1 VGRLTGA
8 PWVVAVAAALAVL
21 ATGLPGA
28 RADLLQ
34 DLGATFDRVAQ
45 ELRDAFPKTETR
57 ITDVQGDRVRLA
69 GAGVSALRPGL
80 ELTAYRKG
88 EIFRHPTTNQPLGQ
102 AEDEVATLTVTEVAG
117 DTAGARIAATQEG
130 RIPVEGDG
138 ARLTAGRIPV
148 AVLPTR
154 GVSVPGET
162 SEQTALLLVARFSAL
177 LERTG
182 RFLAVDAQRV
192 LEVAAPA
199 GGAAPPEPVEVGR
212 ELRVSGVLV
221 SRVVLE
227 GRGRHLE
234 TTWISTK
241 TGAVLASS
249 RIPLVRAAFPPRFA
263 WEQTPEVER
272 RLQLDGPV
280 RGLAVADLDGDGR
293 AEVVLADDRALTIS
307 RWQEGTGLQA
317 VEGGEVRPAG
327 SVLSVDAADL
337 AGLGR
342 AHIVLVEYRG
352 GGEVVRSSVLDY
364 AGGGLTTV
372 YQGSGEYLRAVP
384 VGAETWLL
392 AQRVGDTEPFS
403 ATVRR
408 LVWQGGRYADGP
420 SLRLPAG
427 VTIYGLAMMGLTG
440 SPEPEVVAVTPEDR
454 LAAWTA
460 RGRRLWTSADPF
472 GGAPITFAFTPA
484 REQREQDAIIGRI
497 LGRVVPILD
506 APEGPEVLAFE
517 NLVPAGGQFRTLLP
531 RVAPLAF
538 TQGRIHRMRWKDG
551 GFTRVWQS
559 RETEGY
565 ITDFALGDLDGDG
578 IPEVVVAVM
587 PRGLNLD
594 TTIGRPKAHLVFYEL
609 P

>member
-1 VGRLTGA
+1 MRRPERAG
-8 PWVVAVAAALAVL
+8 WVVAVAVALAVL
-21 ATGLPGA
+21 AVGLPAA

-34 DLGATFDRVAQ
+34 DLGATFDRVAR
-45 ELRDAFPKTETR
+45 ELSDAFPKIETR
-57 ITDVQGDRVRLA
+57 IAAVEGDRVRLA
-69 GAGVSALRPGL
+69 GGGIAALRPGL

-88 EIFRHPTTNQPLGQ
+88 ETFRHPITNQPLGQ
-102 AEDEVATLTVTEVAG
+102 AEEETATLTVTEVAG
-117 DTAGARIAATQEG
+117 DTAAARIAASEEG
-130 RIPVEGDG
+130 RVPVVGDG
-138 ARLTAGRIPV
+138 VRLTAGRITV

-162 SEQTALLLVARFSAL
+162 AEQTQLLLVARFSAL

-182 RFLAVDAQRV
+182 RFLTVDAQRV

-199 GGAAPPEPVEVGR
+199 SATAPPEPVEIGR
-212 ELRVSGVLV
+212 RLRVSGVLV

-227 GRGRHLE
+227 GRVRHLE
-234 TTWISTK
+234 TVWISTR
-241 TGAVLASS
+241 TGATLVSS
-249 RIPLVRAAFPPRFA
+249 RMPLVRAIFPPRFA
-263 WEQTPEVER
+263 WEQTPELER

-280 RGLAVADLDGDGR
+280 RALALADVDGDGR
-293 AEVVLADDRALTIS
+293 AEVVLGDDRALTIL
-307 RWQEGTGLQA
+307 RWQEGGALVP
-317 VEGGEVRPAG
+317 VEGGELRPSG
-327 SVLSVDAADL
+327 SILSVDAADL
-337 AGLGR
+337 TGLGR

-364 AGGGLTTV
+364 ADGRLTTV
-372 YQGSGEYLRAVP
+372 YQTSGEYLRAVP
-384 VGAETWLL
+384 VGEQTWLL
-392 AQRVGDTEPFS
+392 AQRVGETEPFS
-403 ATVRR
+403 STVRR
-408 LVWQGGRYADGP
+408 VVWQDGRYADGAA
-420 SLRLPAG
+420 LRLPAG
-427 VTIYGLAMMGLTG
+427 VTIYGLAMLGLTG
-440 SPEPEVVAVTPEDR
+440 SAEPEVVAVTPEDR

-497 LGRVVPILD
+497 IGRLVPVQE

-517 NLVPAGGQFRTLLP
+517 NLVPVGGQFRTLLP

-551 GFTRVWQS
+551 AFTRVWQS

-565 ITDFALGDLDGDG
+565 IVDFALGDLDGDG
-578 IPEVVVAVM
+578 VAEVVVAVV
-587 PRGLNLD
+587 PRGLTLD
-594 TTIGRPKAHLVFYEL
+594 TTLGRPRAHLVFYEL